1 MADFH
6 QGGHVAT
13 LHNLRVH
20 QPEALVSELEAF
32 AASRK
37 ITLILPSL
45 FSELEGEALPDII
58 DELNKVNFIH
68 RIVIGLDRANEEQY
82 RYALKFF
89 SKLKADHVVL
99 WNDGPRLSAV
109 DEKLQNLKLSPSEP
123 GKGRNVWFCMG
134 YTIAQADSAVV
145 AVHDCDVLTYSADML
160 ARLVYPVTNPRFPY
174 QMSKGFYPRVA
185 DGKLNGR
192 VSRLLVTPILS
203 AMAKVLGPRE
213 YLDFISD
220 FRYPLA
226 GEFAMR
232 TSILPDMRIPSDW
245 GLEIGLLSEAWR
257 NLSPRSVCQ
266 VEVSDRYD
274 HKHQVLSE
282 EDASQGLSRMSV
294 DICKALYRK
303 LAADGTVFSEE
314 IFRSIKATYFR
325 DALDL
330 IETYFNDAQMN
341 GLHVDRHVEEK
352 TVELFASNIMH
363 AGQVF
368 LDNPMETPFIP
379 NWSRVH
385 AADPDIT
392 TSMLDA
398 VAQDMKEYGPEKA

>member
-13 LHNLRVH
+13 LHNLRING
-20 QPEALVSELEAF
+20 EEDLSRELNAF
-32 AASRK
+32 SSTRK

-45 FSELEGEALPDII
+45 FSELEGDALTNIV
-58 DELNKVNFIH
+58 DELNKVDFIH
-68 RIVIGLDRANEEQY
+68 RIVIGLDRATEEQY
-82 RYALKFF
+82 RYALQFF
-89 SKLKADHVVL
+89 SRLKADHVVL
-99 WNDGPRLSAV
+99 WNDGPRLTAV
-109 DEKLQNLKLSPSEP
+109 DARLKELDLSPSEP

-134 YTIAQADSAVV
+134 YTIARADSAVV
-145 AVHDCDVLTYSADML
+145 AVHDCDVVTYSAEML
-160 ARLVYPVTNPRFPY
+160 ARLVYPVANPTFPY
-174 QMSKGFYPRVA
+174 QMSKGFYPRIA

-192 VSRLLVTPILS
+192 VTRLLVTPMIHAL
-203 AMAKVLGPRE
+203 AKVLGPRD
-213 YLDFISD
+213 YLDFLSD

-257 NLSPRSVCQ
+257 NLSPRAVCQ
-266 VEVSDRYD
+266 VEISDRYD
-274 HKHQVLSE
+274 HKHQDLSE
-282 EDASQGLSRMSV
+282 EDAATGLSRMSV

-314 IFRSIKATYFR
+314 IFRSIKATYYR
-325 DALDL
+325 GALDL
-330 IETYFNDAQMN
+330 IETYFNDARMN
-341 GLHVDRHVEEK
+341 GLHVDRHSEEK
-352 TVELFASNIMH
+352 AVELFANNIIL
-363 AGQVF
+363 AGSVF

-385 AADPDIT
+385 SADPDIIA
-392 TSMLDA
+392 SMTRA
-398 VAQDMKEYGPEKA
+398 VAEDMEEYK

>member
-13 LHNLRVH
+13 LHNLRIN
-20 QPEALVSELEAF
+20 SEEDLKRELNAF
-32 AASRK
+32 ATSRK

-45 FSELEGEALPDII
+45 FSELEGEALPNII
-58 DELNKVNFIH
+58 DELNKVDFIH
-68 RIVIGLDRANEEQY
+68 RIVIGLDRATEEQY
-82 RYALKFF
+82 RYALQFF
-89 SKLKADHVVL
+89 SRLKADHVVL
-99 WNDGPRLSAV
+99 WNDGPRLTAV
-109 DEKLQNLKLSPSEP
+109 DARLKELDLSPSEP

-134 YTIAQADSAVV
+134 YTISRADSAVV
-145 AVHDCDVLTYSADML
+145 AVHDCDVVTYSAEML
-160 ARLVYPVTNPRFPY
+160 ARLVYPVANPTFPY

-192 VSRLLVTPILS
+192 VTRLLVSPMIQAL
-203 AMAKVLGPRE
+203 AKVLGPRD
-213 YLDFISD
+213 YLDFLAD

-257 NLSPRSVCQ
+257 NLSPRAVCQ
-266 VEVSDRYD
+266 VEISDRYD
-274 HKHQVLSE
+274 HKHQDLSE
-282 EDASQGLSRMSV
+282 EDAKTGLSRMSV

-314 IFRSIKATYFR
+314 IFRSIKATYYR
-325 DALDL
+325 GALDL
-330 IETYFNDAQMN
+330 IETYFNDARMN
-341 GLHVDRHVEEK
+341 GLYVDRHAEEK
-352 TVELFASNIMH
+352 AVELFANNIIL
-363 AGQVF
+363 AGSVF

-385 AADPDIT
+385 SADPDIISAMT
-392 TSMLDA
+392 RA
-398 VAQDMKEYGPEKA
+398 VEEDMAEYR

>member
-13 LHNLRVH
+13 LHNLRVND
-20 QPEALVSELEAF
+20 PNAMVSELEAF

-68 RIVIGLDRANEEQY
+68 RIVIGLDRATEEQY
-82 RYALKFF
+82 RYALTFF

-109 DEKLQNLKLSPSEP
+109 DQKLQDLKLSPSEP

-266 VEVSDRYD
+266 VEISDRYD

-352 TVELFASNIMH
+352 TVELFASNIMR

-398 VAQDMKEYGPEKA
+398 VAQDMQEFGDKA

>member
-13 LHNLRVH
+13 MHNLRVSA
-20 QPEALVSELEAF
+20 PNDLVRELEAF
-32 AASRK
+32 SSTRK

-45 FSELEGEALPDII
+45 FSELEGEALPAII

-68 RIVIGLDRANEEQY
+68 RIVIGLDRATEEQY
-82 RYALKFF
+82 RHALKFF

-99 WNDGPRLSAV
+99 WNDGPRLRAV
-109 DEKLQNLKLSPSEP
+109 DSKLQELNLSPSEP

-192 VSRLLVTPILS
+192 VSRLLVAPILS

-274 HKHQVLSE
+274 HKHQDLSE
-282 EDASQGLSRMSV
+282 EDASAGLSRMSV

-352 TVELFASNIMH
+352 TVELFASNIMR

-379 NWSRVH
+379 NWSRIH

-392 TSMLDA
+392 TSMLQA
-398 VAQDMKEYGPEKA
+398 VELDMQEYS

>member
-13 LHNLRVH
+13 LHNLRSSTTE
-20 QPEALVSELEAF
+20 QMARDLAAF
-32 AASRK
+32 GASRK

-45 FSELEGEALPDII
+45 FSELQGEALPQIL
-58 DELNKVNFIH
+58 DELEKVPYLH
-68 RIVIGLDRANEEQY
+68 RIVIGLDRASEAEY
-82 RYALKFF
+82 RHARKFF
-89 SKLKADHVVL
+89 SRLKQDHVIL
-99 WNDGPRLSAV
+99 WNDGPRLQAV
-109 DEKLQNLKLSPSEP
+109 DQRLKEMSLSPAEP

-134 YTIAQADSAVV
+134 YTMACADSAVV
-145 AVHDCDVLTYSADML
+145 AVHDCDVVTYSADML
-160 ARLVYPVTNPRFPY
+160 ARLVYPVANPNFPY

-185 DGKLNGR
+185 EGKLNGR
-192 VSRLLVTPILS
+192 VTRLLVSPLLV
-203 AMAKVLGPRE
+203 ALKKVLGPRD
-213 YLDFISD
+213 YLDFLMD

-266 VEVSDRYD
+266 VEISDRYD
-274 HKHQVLSE
+274 HKHQDMSA
-282 EDASQGLSRMSV
+282 EDATQGLSRMSV
-294 DICKALYRK
+294 DICKAIYRK

-325 DALDL
+325 IALDM
-330 IETYFNDAQMN
+330 IETYYHDAAMN
-341 GLHVDRHVEEK
+341 GLHLDRHSEEGA
-352 TVELFASNIMH
+352 VELFASNIIRS
-363 AGQVF
+363 GDIF
-368 LDNPMETPFIP
+368 LENPMETPFIP

-385 AADPDIT
+385 AADPDIMGA
-392 TSMLDA
+392 MLRA
-398 VAQDMKEYGPEKA
+398 VADDQEQYSPI

>member
-13 LHNLRVH
+13 LHNLRING
-20 QPEALVSELEAF
+20 EEDLKRELNAF
-32 AASRK
+32 SSSRK

-45 FSELEGEALPDII
+45 FSELEGEALPNII
-58 DELNKVNFIH
+58 EELNKVDFIH
-68 RIVIGLDRANEEQY
+68 RIVIGLDRATEEQY
-82 RYALKFF
+82 RYALQFF
-89 SKLKADHVVL
+89 SKLKADYVVL
-99 WNDGPRLSAV
+99 WNDGPRLQAV
-109 DEKLQNLKLSPSEP
+109 DARLKALDLSPSEP

-134 YTIAQADSAVV
+134 YTISRADSAVV
-145 AVHDCDVLTYSADML
+145 AVHDCDVVTYSAEML
-160 ARLVYPVTNPRFPY
+160 ARLVYPVANPTFPY

-192 VSRLLVTPILS
+192 VTRLLVSPMIQAL
-203 AMAKVLGPRE
+203 AKVLGPRD
-213 YLDFISD
+213 YLDFLAD

-257 NLSPRSVCQ
+257 NLSPRAVCQ
-266 VEVSDRYD
+266 VEISDRYD
-274 HKHQVLSE
+274 HKHQDLSE
-282 EDASQGLSRMSV
+282 EDAKTGLSRMSV

-314 IFRSIKATYFR
+314 IFRSIKATYYR
-325 DALDL
+325 GALDL
-330 IETYFNDAQMN
+330 IETYFNDARMN
-341 GLHVDRHVEEK
+341 GLHVDRHAEEK
-352 TVELFASNIMH
+352 AVELFANNIIL
-363 AGQVF
+363 AGSVF

-385 AADPDIT
+385 SADPDIIAAMT
-392 TSMLDA
+392 RA
-398 VAQDMKEYGPEKA
+398 VAEDMAEYG

>member
-1 MADFH
+1 MDFIDEIA
-6 QGGHVAT
+6 G
-13 LHNLRVH
+13 L
-20 QPEALVSELEAF
+20 EALYG
-32 AASRK
+32 AASVGSQRK
-37 ITLILPSL
+37 VAAHLTPSYRRWI
-45 FSELEGEALPDII
+45 EASR
-58 DELNKVNFIH
+58 FC
-68 RIVIGLDRANEEQY
+68 IVSTIGAGGTDGSPRG
-82 RYALKFF
+82 
-89 SKLKADHVVL
+89 D
-99 WNDGPRLSAV
+99 DGPVVRVLDPKTLAMPDWRGNNRLDS
-109 DEKLQNLKLSPSEP
+109 L
-123 GKGRNVWFCMG
+123 RN
-134 YTIAQADSAVV
+134 I
-145 AVHDCDVLTYSADML
+145 
-160 ARLVYPVTNPRFPY
+160 VT
-174 QMSKGFYPRVA
+174 
-185 DGKLNGR
+185 DGR
-192 VSRLLVTPILS
+192 VSRLLVAPILS

-282 EDASQGLSRMSV
+282 EDATAGLSRMSV

-352 TVELFASNIMH
+352 TVELFASNIMR

-392 TSMLDA
+392 TSMIQA
-398 VAQDMKEYGPEKA
+398 VAEDMKEYSEAV

>member
-13 LHNLRVH
+13 LHNLRING
-20 QPEALVSELEAF
+20 EEDLKRELNAF
-32 AASRK
+32 SSSRK

-45 FSELEGEALPDII
+45 FSELEGEALPNII
-58 DELNKVNFIH
+58 EELNKVDFIH
-68 RIVIGLDRANEEQY
+68 RIVIGLDRATEEQY
-82 RYALKFF
+82 RYALQFF

-99 WNDGPRLSAV
+99 WNDGPRLQAV
-109 DEKLQNLKLSPSEP
+109 DARLKALDLSPSEP

-134 YTIAQADSAVV
+134 YTISRADSAVV
-145 AVHDCDVLTYSADML
+145 AVHDCDVVTYSAEML
-160 ARLVYPVTNPRFPY
+160 ARLVYPVANPTFPY

-192 VSRLLVTPILS
+192 VTRLLVSPMIQAL
-203 AMAKVLGPRE
+203 AKVLGPRD
-213 YLDFISD
+213 YLDFLAD

-257 NLSPRSVCQ
+257 NLSPRAVCQ
-266 VEVSDRYD
+266 VEISDRYD
-274 HKHQVLSE
+274 HKHQDLSE
-282 EDASQGLSRMSV
+282 EDAKTGLSRMSV

-314 IFRSIKATYFR
+314 IFRSIKATYYR
-325 DALDL
+325 GALDL
-330 IETYFNDAQMN
+330 IETYFNDARMN
-341 GLHVDRHVEEK
+341 GLHVDRHAEEK
-352 TVELFASNIMH
+352 AVELFANNIIL
-363 AGQVF
+363 AGSVF

-385 AADPDIT
+385 SADPDIIAAMT
-392 TSMLDA
+392 RA
-398 VAQDMKEYGPEKA
+398 VAEDMAEYG

>member
-13 LHNLRVH
+13 LHNLRH
-20 QPEALVSELEAF
+20 NTADDLARELDLF
-32 AASRK
+32 SSTRK

-45 FSELEGEALPDII
+45 FSELEGDALPAII

-68 RIVIGLDRANEEQY
+68 RIVIGLDRADEAQY
-82 RYALKFF
+82 RYARKFF
-89 SKLKADHVVL
+89 AKLKAEHVVL
-99 WNDGPRLSAV
+99 WNDGARLKAV
-109 DEKLQNLKLSPSEP
+109 DARLQELGLSPAEP

-134 YTIAQADSAVV
+134 YTIARADSAVV
-145 AVHDCDVLTYSADML
+145 AVHDCDVVTYSAGML
-160 ARLVYPVTNPRFPY
+160 ARLVYPVTNPNFPY

-185 DGKLNGR
+185 EGKLNGR
-192 VSRLLVTPILS
+192 VSRLLVSPML
-203 AMAKVLGPRE
+203 AALRKVLGPRD
-213 YLDFISD
+213 YLDFLSD

-257 NLSPRSVCQ
+257 NLSPRAVCQ
-266 VEVSDRYD
+266 VEISDRYD
-274 HKHQVLSE
+274 HKHQDLSE
-282 EDASQGLSRMSV
+282 EDANQGLSRMSV

-314 IFRSIKATYFR
+314 IFRSIKATYYR
-325 DALDL
+325 DGLDL
-330 IETYFNDAQMN
+330 IETYFNDARMN
-341 GLHVDRHVEEK
+341 GLHVDRHVEERA
-352 TVELFASNIMH
+352 VELFASNIMR

-368 LDNPMETPFIP
+368 LENPMETPFIP

-385 AADPDIT
+385 AADPDIVAD
-392 TSMLDA
+392 LVHA
-398 VAQDMKEYGPEKA
+398 VSQDMAEFV

>member
-13 LHNLRVH
+13 LHNLRING
-20 QPEALVSELEAF
+20 EEDLSRELNAF
-32 AASRK
+32 SSTRK

-45 FSELEGEALPDII
+45 FSELEGDALTNIV
-58 DELNKVNFIH
+58 DELNKVDFIH
-68 RIVIGLDRANEEQY
+68 RIVIGLDRATEEQY
-82 RYALKFF
+82 RYALQFF
-89 SKLKADHVVL
+89 SRLKADHVVL
-99 WNDGPRLSAV
+99 WNDGPRLTAV
-109 DEKLQNLKLSPSEP
+109 DARLKALDLSPSEP

-134 YTIAQADSAVV
+134 YTIARADSAVV
-145 AVHDCDVLTYSADML
+145 AVHDCDVVTYSAEML
-160 ARLVYPVTNPRFPY
+160 ARLVYPVANPTFPY

-192 VSRLLVTPILS
+192 VTRLLVTPMIHAL
-203 AMAKVLGPRE
+203 AKVLGPRD
-213 YLDFISD
+213 YLDFLAD

-257 NLSPRSVCQ
+257 NLSPRAVCQ
-266 VEVSDRYD
+266 VEISDRYD
-274 HKHQVLSE
+274 HKHQDLSE
-282 EDASQGLSRMSV
+282 EDAATGLSRMSV

-314 IFRSIKATYFR
+314 IFRSIKATYYR
-325 DALDL
+325 GALDL
-330 IETYFNDAQMN
+330 IETYFNDARMN
-341 GLHVDRHVEEK
+341 GLHVDRHSEEK
-352 TVELFASNIMH
+352 AVELFANNIIL
-363 AGQVF
+363 AGSVF

-385 AADPDIT
+385 SADPDIIA
-392 TSMLDA
+392 SMTRA
-398 VAQDMKEYGPEKA
+398 VAEDMEEYK

>member
-13 LHNLRVH
+13 LHNLRVNE
-20 QPEALVSELEAF
+20 PDALVRELETF
-32 AASRK
+32 TSSRK

-58 DELNKVNFIH
+58 DELNKVDFIH
-68 RIVIGLDRANEEQY
+68 RIVIGLDQATEDQY
-82 RYALKFF
+82 RYALNFF

-109 DEKLQNLKLSPSEP
+109 DELQELKLSPSEP

-145 AVHDCDVLTYSADML
+145 AVHDCDVITYSADML

-266 VEVSDRYD
+266 VEISDRYD

-282 EDASQGLSRMSV
+282 EDASRGLSRMSV

-330 IETYFNDAQMN
+330 IETYFNDAKMN

-398 VAQDMKEYGPEKA
+398 VAHDMAEFGA

>member
-6 QGGHVAT
+6 QGGRVAT
-13 LHNLRVH
+13 LHNLRLNTA
-20 QPEALVSELEAF
+20 EDLNRELNAF
-32 AASRK
+32 ATSRK

-45 FSELEGEALPDII
+45 FSELEGDALPNII
-58 DELNKVNFIH
+58 DELNKVDFIH
-68 RIVIGLDRANEEQY
+68 RIVIGLDRATEEQY
-82 RYALKFF
+82 RYARQFFAKF
-89 SKLKADHVVL
+89 KADHVVL

-109 DEKLQNLKLSPSEP
+109 DARLQALDLSPSEP
-123 GKGRNVWFCMG
+123 GKGRNVWFCLG
-134 YTIAQADSAVV
+134 YTIARADSAVV
-145 AVHDCDVLTYSADML
+145 AVHDCDVVTYTAEML
-160 ARLVYPVTNPRFPY
+160 ARLVYPVVNPTFPY

-192 VSRLLVTPILS
+192 VTRLLVTPMIHAL
-203 AMAKVLGPRE
+203 AKVLGPRE
-213 YLDFISD
+213 YLDFLAD

-257 NLSPRSVCQ
+257 NLSPRAVCQ
-266 VEVSDRYD
+266 VEISDRYD
-274 HKHQVLSE
+274 HKHQDLSE
-282 EDASQGLSRMSV
+282 EDANAGLSRMSV

-314 IFRSIKATYFR
+314 IFRSIKATYYR
-325 DALDL
+325 GALDL
-330 IETYFNDAQMN
+330 IETYFNDARMN
-341 GLHVDRHVEEK
+341 GLHVDRHIEEK
-352 TVELFASNIMH
+352 AVELFANNIIH
-363 AGQVF
+363 AGNVF

-385 AADPDIT
+385 AADPDIIA
-392 TSMLDA
+392 SMTRA
-398 VAQDMKEYGPEKA
+398 VAEDMEEYK

>member
-6 QGGHVAT
+6 QGGKVAT
-13 LHNLRVH
+13 LHNLR
-20 QPEALVSELEAF
+20 QNTAEDLILELKAF
-32 AASRK
+32 SASRK

-45 FSELEGEALPDII
+45 FSELEGEALPNII
-58 DELNKVNFIH
+58 DELNKVDFLH
-68 RIVIGLDRANEEQY
+68 RIVIGLDRATEEQY
-82 RYALKFF
+82 RYARQFF

-99 WNDGPRLSAV
+99 WNDGPRLKAV
-109 DEKLQNLKLSPSEP
+109 DARLKELELSPSEP

-134 YTIAQADSAVV
+134 YTTARADSAVV
-145 AVHDCDVLTYSADML
+145 AVHDCDVVTYSADML
-160 ARLVYPVTNPRFPY
+160 ARLVYPVTNPNFPY

-192 VSRLLVTPILS
+192 VSRLLVSPILN
-203 AMAKVLGPRE
+203 AMSKVLGPRD
-213 YLDFISD
+213 YLDFLGD

-257 NLSPRSVCQ
+257 NLSPRAVCQ

-274 HKHQVLSE
+274 HKHQDLSA
-282 EDASQGLSRMSV
+282 EDASTGLSRMSV

-303 LAADGTVFSEE
+303 LAADGMVFSEE
-314 IFRSIKATYFR
+314 IFRSIKATYYR

-330 IETYFNDAQMN
+330 IETYFNDARMN
-341 GLHVDRHVEEK
+341 GLHVDRHIEEQ
-352 TVELFASNIMH
+352 TVELFASNIMS

-368 LDNPMETPFIP
+368 LENPMETPFIP

-385 AADPDIT
+385 AADPDIV
-392 TSMLDA
+392 MQMVQA
-398 VAQDMKEYGPEKA
+398 VADDMDDYA

>member
-6 QGGHVAT
+6 QGGRVAT
-13 LHNLRVH
+13 LHNLRLNTA
-20 QPEALVSELEAF
+20 EDLNRELNAF
-32 AASRK
+32 ATSRK

-45 FSELEGEALPDII
+45 FSELEGDALPNII
-58 DELNKVNFIH
+58 DELNKVDFIH
-68 RIVIGLDRANEEQY
+68 RIVIGLDRATEEQY
-82 RYALKFF
+82 RYARQFF
-89 SKLKADHVVL
+89 AKLKADHVVL

-109 DEKLQNLKLSPSEP
+109 DARLQALDLSPSEP
-123 GKGRNVWFCMG
+123 GKGRNVWFCLG
-134 YTIAQADSAVV
+134 YTIARADSAVI
-145 AVHDCDVLTYSADML
+145 AVHDCDVVTYTAEML
-160 ARLVYPVTNPRFPY
+160 ARLVYPVVNPTFPY

-192 VSRLLVTPILS
+192 VTRLLVTPMIHAL
-203 AMAKVLGPRE
+203 AKVLGPRE
-213 YLDFISD
+213 YLDFLAD

-257 NLSPRSVCQ
+257 NLSPRAVCQ
-266 VEVSDRYD
+266 VEISDRYD
-274 HKHQVLSE
+274 HKHQDLSE
-282 EDASQGLSRMSV
+282 EDAQNGLSRMSV

-314 IFRSIKATYFR
+314 IFRSIKATYYR
-325 DALDL
+325 GALDL
-330 IETYFNDAQMN
+330 IETYFNDARMN
-341 GLHVDRHVEEK
+341 GLHVDRHIEEK
-352 TVELFASNIMH
+352 AVELFANNIIH
-363 AGQVF
+363 AGNVF

-385 AADPDIT
+385 AADPDIIA
-392 TSMLDA
+392 SMTRA
-398 VAQDMKEYGPEKA
+398 VAEDMEEYK

>member
-13 LHNLRVH
+13 LHNLRH
-20 QPEALVSELEAF
+20 NTADDLARELDLF
-32 AASRK
+32 SSTRK

-45 FSELEGEALPDII
+45 FSELEGDALPAII
-58 DELNKVNFIH
+58 DELNKVGFIH
-68 RIVIGLDRANEEQY
+68 RIVIGLDRADEAQY
-82 RYALKFF
+82 RYARKFF
-89 SKLKADHVVL
+89 AKLKAEHVVL
-99 WNDGPRLSAV
+99 WNDGARLKAV
-109 DEKLQNLKLSPSEP
+109 DARLNELGLSPAEP

-134 YTIAQADSAVV
+134 YTIARADSAVV
-145 AVHDCDVLTYSADML
+145 AVHDCDVVTYSAGML
-160 ARLVYPVTNPRFPY
+160 ARLVYPVTNPNFPY

-185 DGKLNGR
+185 EGKLNGR
-192 VSRLLVTPILS
+192 VSRLLVSPML
-203 AMAKVLGPRE
+203 AALRKVLGPRD
-213 YLDFISD
+213 YLDFLSD

-257 NLSPRSVCQ
+257 NLSPRAVCQ
-266 VEVSDRYD
+266 VEISDRYD
-274 HKHQVLSE
+274 HKHQDLSE
-282 EDASQGLSRMSV
+282 EDANQGLSRMSV

-314 IFRSIKATYFR
+314 IFRSIKATYYR
-325 DALDL
+325 DGLDL
-330 IETYFNDAQMN
+330 IETYFNDARMN
-341 GLHVDRHVEEK
+341 GLHVDRHVEERA
-352 TVELFASNIMH
+352 VELFASNIMR

-368 LDNPMETPFIP
+368 LENPMETPFIP

-385 AADPDIT
+385 AADPDIVAN
-392 TSMLDA
+392 LVHA
-398 VAQDMKEYGPEKA
+398 VSQDMAEFV

>member
-13 LHNLRVH
+13 LHNLRVND
-20 QPEALVSELEAF
+20 PNAMVSELEAF

-68 RIVIGLDRANEEQY
+68 RIVIGLDRATEEQY

-89 SKLKADHVVL
+89 SKLNADHVVL

-109 DEKLQNLKLSPSEP
+109 DQKLQDLKLSPSEP

-266 VEVSDRYD
+266 VEISDRYD

-352 TVELFASNIMH
+352 TVELFASNIMR

-398 VAQDMKEYGPEKA
+398 VAQDMQEFGDKA

>member
-13 LHNLRVH
+13 LHNLRH
-20 QPEALVSELEAF
+20 NTADDLARELDLF
-32 AASRK
+32 SSTRK

-45 FSELEGEALPDII
+45 FSELEGDALPAII
-58 DELNKVNFIH
+58 DELNKVDFIH
-68 RIVIGLDRANEEQY
+68 RIVIGLDRADEAQY
-82 RYALKFF
+82 RYARKFF
-89 SKLKADHVVL
+89 AKLKAEHVVL
-99 WNDGPRLSAV
+99 WNDGARLKAV
-109 DEKLQNLKLSPSEP
+109 DARLQQLGLSPAEP

-134 YTIAQADSAVV
+134 YTIARADSAVV
-145 AVHDCDVLTYSADML
+145 AVHDCDVVTYSAGML
-160 ARLVYPVTNPRFPY
+160 ARLVYPVTNPNFPY

-185 DGKLNGR
+185 EGKLNGR
-192 VSRLLVTPILS
+192 VSRLLVSPML
-203 AMAKVLGPRE
+203 AALRKVLGPRD
-213 YLDFISD
+213 YLDFLSD

-257 NLSPRSVCQ
+257 NLSPRAVCQ
-266 VEVSDRYD
+266 VEISDRYD
-274 HKHQVLSE
+274 HKHQDLSE
-282 EDASQGLSRMSV
+282 EDANQGLSRMSV

-314 IFRSIKATYFR
+314 IFRSIKATYYR
-325 DALDL
+325 DGLDL
-330 IETYFNDAQMN
+330 IETYFNDARMN
-341 GLHVDRHVEEK
+341 GLHVDRHVEERA
-352 TVELFASNIMH
+352 VELFASNIMR

-368 LDNPMETPFIP
+368 LENPMETPFIP

-385 AADPDIT
+385 AADPDIVAD
-392 TSMLDA
+392 LVHA
-398 VAQDMKEYGPEKA
+398 VSQDMAEFV

>member
-1 MADFH
+1 
-6 QGGHVAT
+6 
-13 LHNLRVH
+13 
-20 QPEALVSELEAF
+20 
-32 AASRK
+32 
-37 ITLILPSL
+37 
-45 FSELEGEALPDII
+45 
-58 DELNKVNFIH
+58 
-68 RIVIGLDRANEEQY
+68 
-82 RYALKFF
+82 
-89 SKLKADHVVL
+89 
-99 WNDGPRLSAV
+99 
-109 DEKLQNLKLSPSEP
+109 
-123 GKGRNVWFCMG
+123 
-134 YTIAQADSAVV
+134 
-145 AVHDCDVLTYSADML
+145 
-160 ARLVYPVTNPRFPY
+160 
-174 QMSKGFYPRVA
+174 
-185 DGKLNGR
+185 
-192 VSRLLVTPILS
+192 
-203 AMAKVLGPRE
+203 
-213 YLDFISD
+213 
-220 FRYPLA
+220 
-226 GEFAMR
+226 
-232 TSILPDMRIPSDW
+232 MRIPSDW

-266 VEVSDRYD
+266 VEISDRYD

-352 TVELFASNIMH
+352 TVELFASNIMR

-398 VAQDMKEYGPEKA
+398 VAQDMQEFGDKA

>member
-13 LHNLRVH
+13 LHNLRVNE
-20 QPEALVSELEAF
+20 PDALVRELETF
-32 AASRK
+32 TSSRK

-58 DELNKVNFIH
+58 DELNKVDFIH
-68 RIVIGLDRANEEQY
+68 RIVIGLDQATEDQY
-82 RYALKFF
+82 RYALNFF

-109 DEKLQNLKLSPSEP
+109 DAKLQELKLSPSEP

-145 AVHDCDVLTYSADML
+145 AVHDCDVITYSADML

-266 VEVSDRYD
+266 VEISDRYD

-282 EDASQGLSRMSV
+282 EDASRGLSRMSV

-330 IETYFNDAQMN
+330 IETYFNDAKMN

-398 VAQDMKEYGPEKA
+398 VAHDMAEFGA

>member
-13 LHNLRVH
+13 LHNLRVN
-20 QPEALVSELEAF
+20 QPDALVRELEAF
-32 AASRK
+32 TSTRK

-58 DELNKVNFIH
+58 DELNKVDFIH
-68 RIVIGLDRANEEQY
+68 RIVIGLDRATEEQY

-99 WNDGPRLSAV
+99 WNDGPRLSQV
-109 DEKLQNLKLSPSEP
+109 DARLTELKLSPSEP

-192 VSRLLVTPILS
+192 VSRLLVAPILS

-232 TSILPDMRIPSDW
+232 TSILPDMQ
-245 GLEIGLLSEAWR
+245 IGRA
-257 NLSPRSVCQ
+257 
-266 VEVSDRYD
+266 
-274 HKHQVLSE
+274 
-282 EDASQGLSRMSV
+282 
-294 DICKALYRK
+294 
-303 LAADGTVFSEE
+303 
-314 IFRSIKATYFR
+314 
-325 DALDL
+325 
-330 IETYFNDAQMN
+330 
-341 GLHVDRHVEEK
+341 HV
-352 TVELFASNIMH
+352 
-363 AGQVF
+363 
-368 LDNPMETPFIP
+368 
-379 NWSRVH
+379 
-385 AADPDIT
+385 
-392 TSMLDA
+392 
-398 VAQDMKEYGPEKA
+398 

>member
-13 LHNLRVH
+13 LHNLRING
-20 QPEALVSELEAF
+20 EEDLKRELNAF
-32 AASRK
+32 SSSRK

-45 FSELEGEALPDII
+45 FSELEGEALPNILE
-58 DELNKVNFIH
+58 ELNKVDFIH
-68 RIVIGLDRANEEQY
+68 RIVIGLDRATEEQY
-82 RYALKFF
+82 RHALKFF
-89 SKLKADHVVL
+89 SVLKADHVVL
-99 WNDGPRLSAV
+99 WNDGPRLQAV
-109 DEKLQNLKLSPSEP
+109 DARLKELDLSPSEP

-134 YTIAQADSAVV
+134 YTISRADSAVV
-145 AVHDCDVLTYSADML
+145 AVHDCDVVTYSAEML
-160 ARLVYPVTNPRFPY
+160 ARLVYPVANPTFPY

-192 VSRLLVTPILS
+192 VTRLLVSPIIQAL
-203 AMAKVLGPRE
+203 AKVLGPRD
-213 YLDFISD
+213 YLDFLAD

-257 NLSPRSVCQ
+257 NLSPRAVCQ
-266 VEVSDRYD
+266 VEISDRYD
-274 HKHQVLSE
+274 HKHQDLSE
-282 EDASQGLSRMSV
+282 EDAKTGLSRMSV

-314 IFRSIKATYFR
+314 IFRSIKATYYR
-325 DALDL
+325 GALDL
-330 IETYFNDAQMN
+330 IETYFNDARMN
-341 GLHVDRHVEEK
+341 GLHVDRHAEEK
-352 TVELFASNIMH
+352 AVELFANNIIL
-363 AGQVF
+363 AGSVF

-385 AADPDIT
+385 SADPDIIA
-392 TSMLDA
+392 SMTRA
-398 VAQDMKEYGPEKA
+398 VAEDMAEYS